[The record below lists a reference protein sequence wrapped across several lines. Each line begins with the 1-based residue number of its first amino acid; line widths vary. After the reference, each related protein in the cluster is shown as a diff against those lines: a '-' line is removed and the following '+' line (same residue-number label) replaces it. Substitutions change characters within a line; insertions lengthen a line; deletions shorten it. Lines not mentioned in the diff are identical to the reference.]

1 MVFLL
6 QARRKRRGLFGRH
19 AETVHA
25 GVNVD
30 RRSAAPALSGDEGV
44 PLGELHGAVDD
55 RLHVEFGERIR
66 SLGRKAV
73 EHVNRGFT
81 RPAAGAARFGNVGNE
96 EGLAAGFNQPRRDR
110 LEAKAIRVGFDD
122 RAALDGK
129 KPARQRLPIV
139 RNRIEIDGQRAA
151 GLRIVWGA
159 RHFGQWFS
167 KCHAGLWPSWRR
179 R

>member
-1 MVFLL
+1 M
-6 QARRKRRGLFGRH
+6 
-19 AETVHA
+19 
-25 GVNVD
+25 D

-73 EHVNRGFT
+73 EHINRGFT
-81 RPAAGAARFGNVGNE
+81 RPAAGAARFRNVGDE
-96 EGLAAGFNQPRRDR
+96 EGLAAGLNQPRCDR
-110 LEAKAIRVGFDD
+110 LEAKAIGVGFDN
-122 RAALDGK
+122 RAALDRE

-139 RNRIEIDGQRAA
+139 RDGIEVDGQRTA
-151 GLRIVWGA
+151 GFRIVRGA
-159 RHFGQWFS
+159 RHFGQWFG
-167 KCHAGLWPSWRR
+167 KCHAELWPSWRR